1 MANLVQPLVDF
12 VVENEFVNG
21 IENAPE
27 PLNLASQQ
35 LQESGI
41 VNEMASLPT
50 DSHIQFYAG
59 PIRRI
64 QPHRARKT
72 AFGSHEVDAVIIEA
86 IERAGEVFDHFF
98 GYWLVVL
105 MFYSYNSV
113 FLNPIPA

>member
-1 MANLVQPLVDF
+1 MANLVQPPVEF

-21 IENAPE
+21 IENVPE

-35 LQESGI
+35 LQEGGMI
-41 VNEMASLPT
+41 NETTSLPT
-50 DSHIQFYAG
+50 DSHMQFYAG

-86 IERAGEVFDHFF
+86 IERAGEIFDHFF
-98 GYWLVVL
+98 GYWLAVL
-105 MFYSYNSV
+105 MFCSYDHV
-113 FLNPIPA
+113 F